1 MRRMISALLRRREAH
16 PNYVKEREL
25 MVKTQLIPR
34 GIKSERVLQAMM
46 EVPRHLFV
54 PEELRE
60 VAYQDCPLPIGCGQT
75 ISQPYIVALMTEALE
90 LGGDE
95 KVLEIGTGSGYQ
107 AAILSLLAKDVYTI
121 ERIAALAE
129 GAERVLKEL
138 GYTNVMV
145 KVGDGTLGW
154 EEYAPFDAIIIT
166 AAAPN
171 VPQPLIE
178 QLGDGGRL
186 VAPIG
191 PIWSQLLVKVRR
203 KGKDLIVEHLTA
215 VAFVPLIGE
224 YGWEK

>member
-1 MRRMISALLRRREAH
+1 MR
-16 PNYVKEREL
+16 
-25 MVKTQLIPR
+25 
-34 GIKSERVLQAMM
+34 

-90 LGGDE
+90 LRGDE

-121 ERIAALAE
+121 ECIATLAAR
-129 GAERVLKEL
+129 AERVLKEL
-138 GYTNVMV
+138 GYVNVMV
-145 KVGDGTLGW
+145 KVGDGTLGL
-154 EEYAPFDAIIIT
+154 EEYAPFDAIIVT

-191 PIWSQLLVKVRR
+191 PIWSQMLIKVKRR
-203 KGKDLIVEHLTA
+203 GGDIFVEHLTT

>member
-1 MRRMISALLRRREAH
+1 MISALLRRRESR